1 MKNLYKYLQ
10 NIMEGGA
17 SGHMAHPYDYTEFT
31 LRDLKGLIRKL
42 FEGRIE
48 DVTEKVDGT
57 NIQATVNKDGEVVFI
72 RNKGNLN
79 SEKGGMSIRDMADKW
94 ADKPSVAKTFLQAG
108 EIITQVFSNIPNK
121 FFNPDPE
128 TRVIVNCEC
137 VVAGKTNI
145 MPYASDAVDFHDIW
159 IYKFNGTEWEQDEV
173 TKKGLEVVE
182 KACEKIDNAQVTP
195 QIIIKTIESS
205 KQKIVDYIKQL
216 DKLFKQE
223 GLKEY
228 STIDDW
234 KFSRFVS
241 YCKEHEEWTD
251 WVLKSEEGTR
261 LLYRRWFYNDKSV
274 NIKKICELYP
284 EDVNN
289 VRSVDKKEY
298 KKWVSEVMEPLD
310 TFFIKMGNDV
320 LELCDGIINSGREG
334 EVVEILKKDLEE
346 VVKDVE
352 MNGSEESKTKL
363 LNQLKRLE
371 AGDNKIQAL
380 EGIVFRY
387 NGKLMKVTSN
397 FAPINQ
403 ILGSI
408 KFSK

>member
-10 NIMEGGA
+10 NVLEGGA
-17 SGHMAHPYDYTEFT
+17 SGHMAHPYDYTDFT

-108 EIITQVFSNIPNK
+108 EIIIKVFSNIPNK

-145 MPYASDAVDFHDIW
+145 MPYASDAVDFHDLW
-159 IYKFNGTEWEQDEV
+159 IYKFNGSEWEQDEV

-195 QIIIKTIESS
+195 QIIIKTIEGS

-234 KFSRFVS
+234 KKVRFR
-241 YCKEHEEWTD
+241 KECESNHKWILNGD
-251 WVLKSEEGTR
+251 GVDI
-261 LLYRRWFYNDKSV
+261 LYNRWFNDDKST
-274 NIKKICELYP
+274 NIKVIKQMYPDNVDELT
-284 EDVNN
+284 
-289 VRSVDKKEY
+289 SLDKKG
-298 KKWVSEVMEPLD
+298 KKDIVKNVMEPLD

-352 MNGSEESKTKL
+352 LNGSEESKTKL

-371 AGDNKIQAL
+371 AGDNKVQAL

-387 NGKLMKVTSN
+387 NGKLMKVTSSFSPLN
-397 FAPINQ
+397 A

-408 KFSK
+408 KFNK

>member
-10 NIMEGGA
+10 NVLEGGA
-17 SGHMAHPYDYTEFT
+17 SGHMAHPYDYTDFT
-31 LRDLKGLIRKL
+31 LRDLKGLVRRL

-145 MPYASDAVDFHDIW
+145 MPYASDAVDFHDLW

-173 TKKGLEVVE
+173 TKKGLEVVG

-234 KFSRFVS
+234 KKIRFR
-241 YCKEHEEWTD
+241 KECEDNHEWILNGD
-251 WVLKSEEGTR
+251 GVDVL
-261 LLYRRWFYNDKSV
+261 YNRWFNDDKST
-274 NIKKICELYP
+274 NIKVIKQMYPDNVDELA
-284 EDVNN
+284 
-289 VRSVDKKEY
+289 SLDKKG
-298 KKWVSEVMEPLD
+298 KKDIVKNVMEPLD

-334 EVVEILKKDLEE
+334 EVIEILKKDLEE

-352 MNGSEESKTKL
+352 TNGSEESKTKL

-371 AGDNKIQAL
+371 AGDNKVQAL

>member
-10 NIMEGGA
+10 NVLEGGA

-31 LRDLKGLIRKL
+31 LRDLKGLIRSL
-42 FEGRIE
+42 LEGRIE

-145 MPYASDAVDFHDIW
+145 MPYASDAVDFHDLW

-234 KFSRFVS
+234 KKVRFR
-241 YCKEHEEWTD
+241 KECESNHKWILNGD
-251 WVLKSEEGTR
+251 GVDVL
-261 LLYRRWFYNDKSV
+261 YNRWFNDDKST
-274 NIKKICELYP
+274 NIKAIKQMYPDNVDELT
-284 EDVNN
+284 
-289 VRSVDKKEY
+289 SLDKKG
-298 KKWVSEVMEPLD
+298 KKDIVKNVMEPLD

-346 VVKDVE
+346 VVKDIE

-371 AGDNKIQAL
+371 AGDNKVQAL

-387 NGKLMKVTSN
+387 NGKLMKITSN
-397 FAPINQ
+397 FAPLNA

-408 KFSK
+408 KFGK

>member
-1 MKNLYKYLQ
+1 
-10 NIMEGGA
+10 MEGGA

-108 EIITQVFSNIPNK
+108 EIITKVFSNIPNK

-145 MPYASDAVDFHDIW
+145 MPYASDAVDFHDLW
-159 IYKFNGTEWEQDEV
+159 IYKFNGTEWEQNEV

-234 KFSRFVS
+234 KKVRFR
-241 YCKEHEEWTD
+241 KECESNHKWILND
-251 WVLKSEEGTR
+251 DDGIVVL
-261 LLYRRWFYNDKSV
+261 YNRWFNDDKSI
-274 NIKKICELYP
+274 NIKAIKQMYPDNVDELT
-284 EDVNN
+284 
-289 VRSVDKKEY
+289 SLDKKG
-298 KKWVSEVMEPLD
+298 KKDIIKNVMEPLD

>member
-10 NIMEGGA
+10 NVLEGGA
-17 SGHMAHPYDYTEFT
+17 SGHMAHPYDYTDFT
-31 LRDLKGLIRKL
+31 LRDLKGLVRRL

-145 MPYASDAVDFHDIW
+145 MPYASDAVDFHDLW

-173 TKKGLEVVE
+173 TKKGLEIVA
-182 KACEKIDNAQVTP
+182 KACEEIDNAQVTP

-234 KFSRFVS
+234 KKVRFR
-241 YCKEHEEWTD
+241 KECEDSHEWILNGD
-251 WVLKSEEGTR
+251 GIDVL
-261 LLYRRWFYNDKSV
+261 YNRWFNDDKST
-274 NIKKICELYP
+274 NIKVIKQMYPDNVDELT
-284 EDVNN
+284 
-289 VRSVDKKEY
+289 SLDKKG
-298 KKWVSEVMEPLD
+298 KKDIVKNVMEPLD

-352 MNGSEESKTKL
+352 TNGSEESKTKL

-371 AGDNKIQAL
+371 AGDNKVQAL

>member
-1 MKNLYKYLQ
+1 
-10 NIMEGGA
+10 MEGGA

-108 EIITQVFSNIPNK
+108 EIITKVFSNIPNK

-159 IYKFNGTEWEQDEV
+159 IYKFNGKEWEMEEV
-173 TKKGLEVVE
+173 TKKGLEVIE
-182 KACEKIDNAQVTP
+182 KACEKVEHAQVTP

-216 DKLFKQE
+216 DKLFKIE
-223 GLKEY
+223 GLKEQ
-228 STIDDW
+228 STL
-234 KFSRFVS
+234 
-241 YCKEHEEWTD
+241 EEWKIVRFKKECEKNHKWILSSD
-251 WVLKSEEGTR
+251 GMDI
-261 LLYRRWFYNDKSV
+261 LYNRWFNEDKSI
-274 NIKKICELYP
+274 NIKVIKQMYPDNIDELI
-284 EDVNN
+284 
-289 VRSVDKKEY
+289 SLDKKG
-298 KKWVSEVMEPLD
+298 KKDIIKSVMEPID
-310 TFFIKMGNDV
+310 NFFIKMGNDV

-352 MNGSEESKTKL
+352 INGSEESKTKL

-371 AGDNKIQAL
+371 AGDNKVQAL

-387 NGKLMKVTSN
+387 NGKLMKVTSSFSPLN
-397 FAPINQ
+397 A
-403 ILGSI
+403 ILGGI
-408 KFSK
+408 KYSK

>member
-1 MKNLYKYLQ
+1 
-10 NIMEGGA
+10 MEGGA

-108 EIITQVFSNIPNK
+108 EIITKVFSNIPNK
-121 FFNPDPE
+121 FFNPDSE

-145 MPYASDAVDFHDIW
+145 MPYASDAVDFHDLW
-159 IYKFNGTEWEQDEV
+159 IYKFNGTEWEQNEV

-234 KFSRFVS
+234 KKVRFR
-241 YCKEHEEWTD
+241 KECESNHKWILNGD
-251 WVLKSEEGTR
+251 GVVVL
-261 LLYRRWFYNDKSV
+261 YNRWFNDDKSI
-274 NIKKICELYP
+274 NIKVIKQMYPDNVDELT
-284 EDVNN
+284 
-289 VRSVDKKEY
+289 SLDKKG
-298 KKWVSEVMEPLD
+298 KKDIIKNVMEPLD

>member
-10 NIMEGGA
+10 NVLEGGA
-17 SGHMAHPYDYTEFT
+17 SGHMAHPYDYTDFT
-31 LRDLKGLIRKL
+31 LRDLKGLVRRL

-108 EIITQVFSNIPNK
+108 EIITKVFSNIPNK

-145 MPYASDAVDFHDIW
+145 MPYASDAVDFHDLW

-173 TKKGLEVVE
+173 TKKGLDVVG

-205 KQKIVDYIKQL
+205 KQKIVDYIKHL

-234 KFSRFVS
+234 KKVRFR
-241 YCKEHEEWTD
+241 KECEDNHKWILNGD
-251 WVLKSEEGTR
+251 GVDVL
-261 LLYRRWFYNDKSV
+261 YNRWFNDDKST
-274 NIKKICELYP
+274 NIKVIKQMYPSNVDELT
-284 EDVNN
+284 
-289 VRSVDKKEY
+289 SLDKKG
-298 KKWVSEVMEPLD
+298 KKDIVKNVMEPLD

-363 LNQLKRLE
+363 LNQLHRLE
-371 AGDNKIQAL
+371 AGDNRIQAL

-387 NGKLMKVTSN
+387 NGKLMKVTSSFSPLN
-397 FAPINQ
+397 A

-408 KFSK
+408 KYSK

>member
-10 NIMEGGA
+10 NVLEGGA
-17 SGHMAHPYDYTEFT
+17 SGHMAHPYDYTDFT
-31 LRDLKGLIRKL
+31 LRDLKGLIRRL

-145 MPYASDAVDFHDIW
+145 MPYASDAVDFHDLW
-159 IYKFNGTEWEQDEV
+159 IYKFNGTEWVQDEV

-234 KFSRFVS
+234 KKVRFR
-241 YCKEHEEWTD
+241 KECESNHKWILNGD
-251 WVLKSEEGTR
+251 GVDVL
-261 LLYRRWFYNDKSV
+261 YNRWFNDDKST
-274 NIKKICELYP
+274 NIKAIKQMYPDNVDELT
-284 EDVNN
+284 
-289 VRSVDKKEY
+289 SLDKKG
-298 KKWVSEVMEPLD
+298 KKDIVKNVMEPLD

-346 VVKDVE
+346 VVKDIE

-371 AGDNKIQAL
+371 AGDNKVQAL

-387 NGKLMKVTSN
+387 NGKLMKITSN
-397 FAPINQ
+397 FAPLNA

-408 KFSK
+408 KFGK